1 MRRLRRALIPA
12 TLAASALVLSAP
24 TASAHHQEWTPLPVA
39 HTLGR
44 DNSIPCSGQITGTV
58 QTPHD
63 RPGIA
68 LVTLSWTPF
77 FTSPCAIT
85 AYVNFWN
92 TDTHQGGT
100 MLANLTNESNG
111 LATPRG
117 DWIQQISIPIGSGP
131 AGLTVTTEA
140 FSTGNFDPNRV
151 MTRFVVA

>member
-1 MRRLRRALIPA
+1 M
-12 TLAASALVLSAP
+12 
-24 TASAHHQEWTPLPVA
+24 
-39 HTLGR
+39 
-44 DNSIPCSGQITGTV
+44 

-68 LVTLSWTPF
+68 LVTLSWTPL
-77 FTSPCAIT
+77 FTSPCEIT

-92 TDTHQGGT
+92 SATHQGGT
-100 MLANLTNESNG
+100 MLANLTNESSG

-117 DWIQQISIPIGSGP
+117 NWTQQISIPIGSGP

-140 FSTGNFDPNRV
+140 FSTGSFDPNRV